1 MQASTLG
8 SAPTDTALLISQEGV
23 TFGQFG
29 HRIICH
35 GEISIHKR
43 KEKKK
48 AYKTDSSEEDF
59 SHQYQHEPRELCA
72 EQVSLALQGQ
82 RQISSQQFHL
92 NSQLTTPKQ
101 ESMVSPH
108 LPLSWPG
115 HFIPGHGLM
124 QSLSTRTVML

>member
-8 SAPTDTALLISQEGV
+8 SAPTDIALLISQEGV

-59 SHQYQHEPRELCA
+59 SHQYQHEPQELCA
-72 EQVSLALQGQ
+72 EQVSRALQGQ

-101 ESMVSPH
+101 
-108 LPLSWPG
+108 
-115 HFIPGHGLM
+115 
-124 QSLSTRTVML
+124 